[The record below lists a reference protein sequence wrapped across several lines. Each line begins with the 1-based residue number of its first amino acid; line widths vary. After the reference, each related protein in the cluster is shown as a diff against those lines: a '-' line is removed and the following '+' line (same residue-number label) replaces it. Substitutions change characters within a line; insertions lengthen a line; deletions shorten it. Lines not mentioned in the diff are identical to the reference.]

1 MTAAVALLA
10 KKEGKGALQPI
21 HSTSLR
27 RYLERWLARQP
38 QHTPLLILRDAAA
51 MSAIAAA
58 VDYGI
63 TPKRATPGWEEVL
76 SRAPSARP
84 IADSA

>member
-1 MTAAVALLA
+1 VLCNRWAA
-10 KKEGKGALQPI
+10 I
-21 HSTSLR
+21 F
-27 RYLERWLARQP
+27 ERWLARQP
-38 QHTPLLILRDAAA
+38 QHTPLLIIRDAAA

-76 SRAPSARP
+76 SRAPSAGPMADGTRLCRRCNAGSR
-84 IADSA
+84 IAPE